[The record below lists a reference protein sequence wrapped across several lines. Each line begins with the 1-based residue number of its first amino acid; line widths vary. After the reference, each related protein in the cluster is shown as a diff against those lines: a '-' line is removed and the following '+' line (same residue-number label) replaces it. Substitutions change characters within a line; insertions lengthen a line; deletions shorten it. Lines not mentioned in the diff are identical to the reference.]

1 LCGPLVPEG
10 DFPDCGLQS
19 VDVDGGRSSRDGRAL
34 ILAKFAS
41 AAHDA
46 GSAISLL
53 RGDCCLLTVLN
64 LTLLNRA
71 MPNFRAPTELV
82 ADPPRELEMAEESP
96 SGEIH
101 AVAHEEG
108 MRWYVLKVQSN
119 REKSIRD
126 SLVRRIKREGLEDKF
141 GDIIIPTEKVKE
153 AKGGK
158 TRVTERKLYPGY
170 IMVQMILNDETWYL
184 VRDTSGVGDF
194 TGSAGKP
201 SPMDQSEIDQ
211 MLGKKVNAEVEP
223 QKIKINLARGDAV
236 KIKEGTFE
244 SFEGTVEAIDE
255 EHGKITVLIEIFG
268 RSTPVELEYW
278 QAEKV

>member
-1 LCGPLVPEG
+1 
-10 DFPDCGLQS
+10 
-19 VDVDGGRSSRDGRAL
+19 L
-34 ILAKFAS
+34 ILAKFA
-41 AAHDA
+41 ARAHDA

-53 RGDCCLLTVLN
+53 RGDCCLLMVPELP
-64 LTLLNRA
+64 TLMQPVPNRLA
-71 MPNFRAPTELV
+71 TSQLV
-82 ADPPRELEMAEESP
+82 ADPPRDLEMDEESP
-96 SGEIH
+96 SGDVH
-101 AVAHEEG
+101 AVVHEEG

-141 GDIIIPTEKVKE
+141 GEIIIPTEKVKE